1 MIGTSISKMEVSDR
15 DLLIDFAQSRSEDAF
30 RTLVDRHLPMVFG
43 VALRVTACA
52 SLAEEVAQ
60 STFAK
65 LAHHANGVDKGIV
78 IGGWLYNTAR
88 NAALTSARSERRRRE
103 CETLSTEMNPNE
115 LDHPLVVEHLEEAMS
130 QLKEDDR
137 CAIVLRYFEDRNLR
151 EIGRELGISEDAARM
166 RVNRA
171 LSKLKNSFGKL
182 GVTGTA
188 AWFASAIPCG
198 ASTTLPAGLS
208 ASIISSA
215 LASGIAVGSAAAVV
229 TETATS
235 TMGALIKIKTAT
247 VILAAAA
254 ITGTATYVAKDDQ
267 LEDLRKDLNSLN
279 ERRSQL
285 ESKLANAAAKTKMR
299 DAQIM
304 RQKLDNDDLHRLRG
318 EVDRLN
324 RLQAAM
330 NSVQLRTTSSM
341 VKLSH

>member
-1 MIGTSISKMEVSDR
+1 M
-15 DLLIDFAQSRSEDAF
+15 
-30 RTLVDRHLPMVFG
+30 
-43 VALRVTACA
+43 
-52 SLAEEVAQ
+52 
-60 STFAK
+60 
-65 LAHHANGVDKGIV
+65 
-78 IGGWLYNTAR
+78 
-88 NAALTSARSERRRRE
+88 
-103 CETLSTEMNPNE
+103 
-115 LDHPLVVEHLEEAMS
+115 EEAMS